1 VHGIIVFMRTRA
13 YSGNDLR
20 TKSNGQGITTIV
32 RLSIRRWKCQ
42 NLGIMVARDKR
53 GKPGNLS
60 VHALFRAAD
69 LKFKTRKETV
79 EALNWFAKYNHQL
92 KIDLLVDY
100 AYRGPLKRAY
110 GRSWSCDTQK
120 WKTHKKG
127 EIEGGG
133 TTWATWIH
141 IEQGYS
147 ILSEDAVLTEQ
158 HWRALPKP

>member
-1 VHGIIVFMRTRA
+1 MRKRA
-13 YSGNDLR
+13 YSGNSIR

-42 NLGIMVARDKR
+42 NLGIMAARDKR

-69 LKFKTRKETV
+69 LKFKTRKQTV
-79 EALNWFAKYNHQL
+79 QALKWFVKYNHQL

-100 AYRGPLKRAY
+100 AYRGKLKRAY
-110 GRSWSCDTQK
+110 GRSWSCNTQK
-120 WKTHKKG
+120 WKAHKKG

-133 TTWATWIH
+133 TAWAKWIH

-147 ILSEDAVLTEQ
+147 ALSEDAVLTEQ